1 MSNKIKI
8 ISKYYNM
15 KKYLITSLIIG
26 VLSIFNFCNAAE
38 KDSDLN
44 ENDFKEGSGVR
55 KVKDI
60 IIYEDTVFYSS
71 FPSVIKNEDGEII
84 VAFRRAPDRKIFQ
97 EKGTSHV
104 DPNSYLVF
112 VRSRNNA
119 ISWSKKPELLYAHPF
134 GGSQD
139 PCLLK
144 LSDGTI
150 LCTSYG
156 WAFVRENGL
165 ENLKQPVF
173 ENREGSVFLGGYV
186 LRSTD
191 MGESWDG
198 PFYPPSIPPEIKFSA
213 LGEPLP
219 AYNRGALWEG
229 RDGRIFWVVAAGT
242 DRDNIRKTSNYLM
255 ISEDKGLTWKYSCP
269 VAVDDKAAFNETSI
283 YETPKGD
290 LVAFLRT
297 AGLEDQAC
305 IARSTDGGKSFG
317 PWIKMGF
324 QGHPL
329 QALRLPDNRVF
340 LVYGYRHKPYGIRA
354 RILNAE
360 CTDYETAEE
369 IIIRTDGGNSDI
381 GYPWAV
387 MLDENRVLV
396 TYYFNIENG
405 TRHIAGSIL
414 EIN

>member
-1 MSNKIKI
+1 MKLLAIHMIRVGYTLFFLTLTVTIYGELPARFDTTTSVSKIK
-8 ISKYYNM
+8 
-15 KKYLITSLIIG
+15 
-26 VLSIFNFCNAAE
+26 NF
-38 KDSDLN
+38 
-44 ENDFKEGSGVR
+44 
-55 KVKDI
+55 
-60 IIYEDTVFYSS
+60 IIYEDPLFYSS
-71 FPSVIKNEDGEII
+71 FPSVVKNEDGEII
-84 VAFRRAPDRKIFQ
+84 VAFRRAPDRKVFL
-97 EKGTSHV
+97 EKGTNHV

-112 VRSRNNA
+112 VRSRDNGL
-119 ISWSKKPELLYAHPF
+119 SWSKDPKLIYAHPF

-144 LSDGTI
+144 LSDGTL

-156 WAFVRENGL
+156 WAYIRGDAED
-165 ENLKQPVF
+165 LKQPVY
-173 ENREGSVFLGGYV
+173 EAVERVVFLGGYV
-186 LRSTD
+186 MRSSD
-191 MGESWDG
+191 MGNSWSG
-198 PFYPPSIPPEIKFSA
+198 PFYPPSIPPEVKFSA

-229 RDGRIFWVVAAGT
+229 RDGRIFWVVAAGN
-242 DRDNIRKTSNYLM
+242 DRDNLRKTSNYLL
-255 ISEDKGLTWKYSCP
+255 ISEDKGLSWQYSCP
-269 VAVDDKAAFNETSI
+269 VAEDDDAAFNETSI

-305 IARSTDGGKSFG
+305 IARSTDGGNSFE
-317 PWIKMGF
+317 PWQKMGF

-360 CTDYETAEE
+360 CTDFSSAEE
-369 IIIRTDGGNSDI
+369 IIIREDGGSTDI
-381 GYPWAV
+381 GYPWTV
-387 MLDENRVLV
+387 MLDDNRVLV
-396 TYYFNIENG
+396 TYYFNIEDG

-414 EIN
+414 EID

>member
-1 MSNKIKI
+1 MNIYVKRTIFFWCAFIFVAFSVSIDGKTPEKINKTPTVNK
-8 ISKYYNM
+8 
-15 KKYLITSLIIG
+15 L
-26 VLSIFNFCNAAE
+26 
-38 KDSDLN
+38 
-44 ENDFKEGSGVR
+44 
-55 KVKDI
+55 KDI
-60 IIYEDTVFYSS
+60 VIYEDAQFYSS
-71 FPSVIKNEDGEII
+71 FPSVIKNEDGEIL
-84 VAFRRAPDRKIFQ
+84 VAFRRAPDRKVFQ
-97 EKGTSHV
+97 EKGTNHV

-112 VRSRNNA
+112 VRSRDNA
-119 ISWSKKPELLYAHPF
+119 TSWSKEPKLLYAHPY

-144 LSDGTI
+144 LNDGTI

-156 WAFVRENGL
+156 WAFVREGGL
-165 ENLKQPVF
+165 KNLKQPVF
-173 ENREGSVFLGGYV
+173 DAGAGVIFLGGYV

-191 MGESWDG
+191 MGCSWRG
-198 PFYPPSIPPEIKFSA
+198 PYYPPHIPPEVKFSA

-229 RDGRIFWVVAAGT
+229 IDGRIFWVVAAGA
-242 DRDNIRKTSNYLM
+242 DIKNVRRMSNYLL

-269 VAVDDKAAFNETSI
+269 VAVDDKIEFNETSI

-297 AGLEDQAC
+297 AGFEDQAC
-305 IARSTDGGKSFG
+305 IARSTDGGKSFE
-317 PWIKMGF
+317 PWEKMGF

-340 LVYGYRHKPYGIRA
+340 LVYGYRHEPYGIRA

-360 CTDYETAEE
+360 CSDYETAEE
-369 IIIRTDGGNSDI
+369 IIIRTDGGSGDI

-387 MLDENRVLV
+387 MLDDNRVLV

-414 EIN
+414 EIG

>member
-1 MSNKIKI
+1 MNQLNHFGCI
-8 ISKYYNM
+8 
-15 KKYLITSLIIG
+15 LILFTAVTSLSGKLPVEKGKDNPVEKIRDFVIY
-26 VLSIFNFCNAAE
+26 
-38 KDSDLN
+38 KDSQ
-44 ENDFKEGSGVR
+44 FHCA
-55 KVKDI
+55 
-60 IIYEDTVFYSS
+60 

-104 DPNSYLVF
+104 DPNSYLVY
-112 VRSRNNA
+112 VRSRDNGL
-119 ISWSKKPELLYAHPF
+119 SWSPEPELLYAHPV

-144 LSDGTI
+144 LKDGTI

-156 WAFVRENGL
+156 WAFVREEGL
-165 ENLKQPVF
+165 ANLKQPVF
-173 ENREGSVFLGGYV
+173 QNREGSVFLGGYV

-191 MGESWDG
+191 NGNSWDG
-198 PFYPPSIPPEIKFSA
+198 PFYPPHIPPEVKYSA
-213 LGEPLP
+213 LGNPLP

-229 RDGRIFWVVAAGT
+229 KDGRIFWVVAAGN
-242 DRDNIRKTSNYLM
+242 DPSALRKTANYLL
-255 ISEDKGLTWKYSCP
+255 ISEDKGLTWEYSCP
-269 VAVDDKAAFNETSI
+269 VAEDDKAAFNETSV

-297 AGLEDQAC
+297 AYLEDQAC

-317 PWIKMGF
+317 PWKKMGF

-329 QALRLPDNRVF
+329 QALRLPDDRVF
-340 LVYGYRHKPYGIRA
+340 LVYGYRHEPYGIRA

-369 IIIRTDGGNSDI
+369 IIIRTDGGSGDI

-387 MLDENRVLV
+387 MLDEKHVLV

-405 TRHIAGSIL
+405 TRHIAGSVL
-414 EIN
+414 EIE

>member
-1 MSNKIKI
+1 MRIFTRKS
-8 ISKYYNM
+8 ISFWCILSFAVLNLPVCGQTSGKTDQTTSV
-15 KKYLITSLIIG
+15 KKLR
-26 VLSIFNFCNAAE
+26 
-38 KDSDLN
+38 
-44 ENDFKEGSGVR
+44 DF
-55 KVKDI
+55 
-60 IIYEDTVFYSS
+60 IIYEDAQFYSS
-71 FPSVIKNEDGEII
+71 FPSVIKKENGEII

-97 EKGTSHV
+97 EKGSSHV

-112 VRSRNNA
+112 VTSNDNA
-119 ISWSKKPELLYAHPF
+119 VSWSKEPKLLYAHAF

-139 PCLLK
+139 PCLLQLK
-144 LSDGTI
+144 DGTI

-156 WAFVRENGL
+156 WAFVNEQGIG
-165 ENLKQPVF
+165 NLKQPVAK
-173 ENREGSVFLGGYV
+173 NNDGSVFLGGYI

-191 MGESWDG
+191 GGESWDG
-198 PFYPPSIPPEIKFSA
+198 PVYPPNIPVERRYTA
-213 LGEPLP
+213 LGDPLP

-229 RDGRIFWVVAAGT
+229 QDGHIFWVVAAGA
-242 DRDNIRKTSNYLM
+242 DPENGKTSNYLL

-269 VAVDDKAAFNETSI
+269 VAVDDKVTFNETSA

-290 LVAFLRT
+290 LVAFIRT

-317 PWIKMGF
+317 QWESMGF

-329 QALRLPDNRVF
+329 QALRLPDNRVL
-340 LVYGYRHKPYGIRA
+340 LVYGYRHKPHGIRA

-360 CTDYETAEE
+360 CTDFKTAEE
-369 IIIRTDGGNSDI
+369 IVIRADGSNGDI

-396 TYYFNIENG
+396 TYYFNIDNG
-405 TRHIAGSIL
+405 TRHIAGSVLQID
-414 EIN
+414 